1 MLTNVILSLVITG
14 IANTSV
20 YAKAYVGWIVVYG
33 LTLEAF
39 CALQVLLEEGK
50 RGSDLFLIYP
60 ETNPLESSSC
70 LKDAIVARQ
79 IIGYLKSQGVHIIHS
94 KKLVAIHL
102 NKIGDWVDSLTFT
115 HVIKKMDPN
124 IAKRGHSSSK
134 SDNRGIINNWA
145 CNTFFCLGLLK
156 EGPPTIL
163 FKL

>member
-1 MLTNVILSLVITG
+1 MNSIVDKVLTNIILFLVITG

-60 ETNPLESSSC
+60 ETNPLEGSSC

-134 SDNRGIINNWA
+134 SVNRGIIYN
-145 CNTFFCLGLLK
+145 
-156 EGPPTIL
+156 
-163 FKL
+163 